1 MRYHTYSP
9 ASPQPSGK
17 HLHGTT
23 ATAESRSGLVSIY
36 AKPSPSAAIVG
47 HAPCG
52 AQLVVLGRQAEW
64 HAVRYGPCQGFV
76 SGDSIVLNY

>member
-1 MRYHTYSP
+1 MRYDTYSNT
-9 ASPQPSGK
+9 SPHSSGK

-23 ATAESRSGLVSIY
+23 ATVESNSGLASIY
-36 AKPSPSAAIVG
+36 AKPSSHAKIVG
-47 HAPCG
+47 SAPCG

>member
-9 ASPQPSGK
+9 TSAHPSGK
-17 HLHGTT
+17 HPHGTT
-23 ATAESRSGLVSIY
+23 ATVESHSGLVSIY
-36 AKPSPSAAIVG
+36 AKPSSHAEIVG
-47 HAPCG
+47 SAPCG
-52 AQLVVLGRQAEW
+52 AQLVVVGRQAEW

>member
-1 MRYHTYSP
+1 MRYHTYP
-9 ASPQPSGK
+9 PPSPQPSSK

-23 ATAESRSGLVSIY
+23 ATAESRSGVISIY
-36 AKPSPSAAIVG
+36 AKPSSRSEIIG
-47 HAPCG
+47 SAPCG
-52 AQLVVLGRQAEW
+52 AQLAVLGRQAEW